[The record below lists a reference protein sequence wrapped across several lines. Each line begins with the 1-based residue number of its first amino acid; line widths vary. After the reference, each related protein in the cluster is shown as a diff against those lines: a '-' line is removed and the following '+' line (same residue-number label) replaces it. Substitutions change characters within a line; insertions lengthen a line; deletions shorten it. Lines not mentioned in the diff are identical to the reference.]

1 MIVLKEIFTFIL
13 GLSGLF
19 GIAYAIEQFGGLSDP
34 AKVLYFWSGW
44 LSFGS
49 LVLGLLGRKWGRF
62 LGHCALAFGLLHLSV
77 FVYFDFYF
85 AWDLMLKEI
94 REKTYIYLG
103 IFSLVGI
110 IVLGGF
116 SFAQRFYRPLV
127 YVVLACVG
135 LGLLHIVM
143 IQKVL
148 GLGYWIVIIVSLAI
162 LLQKVYKLALKRFF
176 QIQ

>member
-1 MIVLKEIFTFIL
+1 MIALKEIFVFIL
-13 GLSGLF
+13 ALCGLF
-19 GIAYAIEQFGGLSDP
+19 GMSYAIEQFGGLSDP

-94 REKTYIYLG
+94 GEKTYIYLG
-103 IFSLVGI
+103 IFSLVGM

-116 SFAQRFYRPLV
+116 SFAQKFYHPLV
-127 YVVLACVG
+127 YVVLVCVG
-135 LGLLHIVM
+135 FGLLHIVM

-148 GLGYWIVIIVSLAI
+148 GLGYWIVIGISVGVLGIKIFAPRSLK
-162 LLQKVYKLALKRFF
+162 QKAL
-176 QIQ
+176 